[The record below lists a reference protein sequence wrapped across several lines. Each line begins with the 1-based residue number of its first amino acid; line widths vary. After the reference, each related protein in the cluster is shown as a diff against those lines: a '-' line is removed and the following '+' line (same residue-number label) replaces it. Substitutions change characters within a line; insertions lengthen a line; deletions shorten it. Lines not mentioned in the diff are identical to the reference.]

1 MAGAGNTTSL
11 LLVLFMRE
19 ASMAIQKG
27 TRRRNVWKVHRQK
40 LLCYFAV
47 ATSIEMAF
55 ALPYLGLTPGPEQP
69 YDSMSHYVLVTYFLN
84 LLVQLSVRI
93 AYVVQAYQYFRPLK
107 LHLQHPESNPSRRN
121 VEVIQR
127 VVFFVRL
134 SILSMVGYMFF
145 YLLLYY
151 YFTYSDESGLA
162 GYTCIVFGLACSRIT
177 ISFSQMNAIAS
188 KVTFRQPM
196 SNEGGS
202 DSRYIGPAPLIISS
216 LTSEMEKPSDT
227 LARLALIA
235 RGSGSGSNSLPGLM
249 QRSTTEEVSN
259 ALPKREEGRQNGGE
273 NKESSES
280 GVGSTSRGSRSNSHR
295 SRSPKSTEKKSTSR
309 SSPLPSI
316 EEGEELPRT
325 AQRFLYGMTAT
336 ISPRQTPCVVGPS
349 GI

>member
-1 MAGAGNTTSL
+1 
-11 LLVLFMRE
+11 
-19 ASMAIQKG
+19 
-27 TRRRNVWKVHRQK
+27 
-40 LLCYFAV
+40 
-47 ATSIEMAF
+47 MAF
-55 ALPYLGLTPGPEQP
+55 ALPYLGLTPTPQP
-69 YDSMSHYVLVTYFLN
+69 DDSMSHYVFVIYLLN

-107 LHLQHPESNPSRRN
+107 LHLQHPESNPPREN
-121 VEVIQR
+121 VEMIQR

-145 YLLLYY
+145 YLLVYV
-151 YFTYSDESGLA
+151 YFTLFDESGLA

-188 KVTFRQPM
+188 KATFRQPV

-202 DSRYIGPAPLIISS
+202 ASRYIGPAPLIISS
-216 LTSEMEKPSDT
+216 LTSEMEKPSEA

-235 RGSGSGSNSLPGLM
+235 RGSGSGSNSLP
-249 QRSTTEEVSN
+249 TEEVSN
-259 ALPKREEGRQNGGE
+259 ALPKRGEGRQNGGE
-273 NKESSES
+273 NKQSSES

-295 SRSPKSTEKKSTSR
+295 PRSPKSTEKKSTSR

-336 ISPRQTPCVVGPS
+336 ISPRQTPCVLGPS

>member
-1 MAGAGNTTSL
+1 
-11 LLVLFMRE
+11 
-19 ASMAIQKG
+19 
-27 TRRRNVWKVHRQK
+27 
-40 LLCYFAV
+40 
-47 ATSIEMAF
+47 MAF

-107 LHLQHPESNPSRRN
+107 LHLQHPESNPPREN

-151 YFTYSDESGLA
+151 YFTYSDASGLA

-196 SNEGGS
+196 SNERGS

-216 LTSEMEKPSDT
+216 LTSEMEKPSEA

-235 RGSGSGSNSLPGLM
+235 RGSGSGSNSLP
-249 QRSTTEEVSN
+249 TEEVSN

-273 NKESSES
+273 NKQSSES

-325 AQRFLYGMTAT
+325 AQRFLYA
-336 ISPRQTPCVVGPS
+336 
-349 GI
+349 

>member
-1 MAGAGNTTSL
+1 
-11 LLVLFMRE
+11 
-19 ASMAIQKG
+19 
-27 TRRRNVWKVHRQK
+27 
-40 LLCYFAV
+40 
-47 ATSIEMAF
+47 MAF

-69 YDSMSHYVLVTYFLN
+69 DDSMSYYALVTYFLN

-127 VVFFVRL
+127 VVFFIRL

-196 SNEGGS
+196 SNERGS

-216 LTSEMEKPSDT
+216 LTSEMEKPSEA

-235 RGSGSGSNSLPGLM
+235 RGSGSGSNSLP
-249 QRSTTEEVSN
+249 TEEVSN

-280 GVGSTSRGSRSNSHR
+280 GVGSTSRGPRSNSHR

-325 AQRFLYGMTAT
+325 AQRFLYA
-336 ISPRQTPCVVGPS
+336 
-349 GI
+349 